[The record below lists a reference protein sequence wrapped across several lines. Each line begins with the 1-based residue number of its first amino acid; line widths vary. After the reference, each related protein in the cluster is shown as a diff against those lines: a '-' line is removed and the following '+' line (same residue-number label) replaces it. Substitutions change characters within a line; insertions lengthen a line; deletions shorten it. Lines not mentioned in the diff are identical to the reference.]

1 MTTPIANPAPKL
13 ETRKVKIETRGAF
26 FEFLFSGFEFRTR
39 GDQ

>member
-1 MTTPIANPAPKL
+1 
-13 ETRKVKIETRGAF
+13 VKIETRGAF